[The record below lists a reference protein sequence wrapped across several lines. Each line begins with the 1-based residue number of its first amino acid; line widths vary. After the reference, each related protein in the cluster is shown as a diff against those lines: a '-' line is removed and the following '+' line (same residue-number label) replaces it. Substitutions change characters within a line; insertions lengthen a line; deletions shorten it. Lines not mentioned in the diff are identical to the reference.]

1 MKEKIFTDE
10 QLNMLADCVLAQ
22 IKAWSRVGDSVA
34 PNVELEALK
43 TAEMGKLKTLLDYI
57 LTDVEK

>member
-1 MKEKIFTDE
+1 MKEKVFTDE
-10 QLNMLADCVLAQ
+10 QLNMLADCVLEQ

-57 LTDVEK
+57 LTDVEE

>member
-10 QLNMLADCVLAQ
+10 QLGMLANCIIAQ
-22 IKAWSRVGDSVA
+22 IGAWSRVGDNIA

-57 LTDVEK
+57 LTDVEE